1 MILLLFSCN
10 YTKECEKMLVLQA
23 DSTRK
28 ALADVDNCVSRLL
41 DESSFKSGFH
51 HMVHDDLVELWED
64 TVCRQ
69 LSERRDIVTRTA
81 QELDNVEDHRV
92 SLVSAQK

>member
-41 DESSFKSGFH
+41 DESSFKVSG
-51 HMVHDDLVELWED
+51 
-64 TVCRQ
+64 RPK
-69 LSERRDIVTRTA
+69 A
-81 QELDNVEDHRV
+81 QVYL
-92 SLVSAQK
+92 